1 MPIKNLS
8 LYIRNIS
15 PNIEQNNPII
25 IKIMYDEMSSE
36 LASVMDNEKIRIIVS
51 GLKNKMRCLRSK
63 WFEYNKAD
71 REQIIDRFNA
81 SCISKYS
88 NIY

>member
-8 LYIRNIS
+8 LYISNIS

-25 IKIMYDEMSSE
+25 IKILYDEMLSQ
-36 LASVMDNEKIRIIVS
+36 LASVMDNVKIRIMVS

-63 WFEYNKAD
+63 WLEYNKAD
-71 REQIIDRFNA
+71 REQIIDRFKT
-81 SCISKYS
+81 SCISKFS